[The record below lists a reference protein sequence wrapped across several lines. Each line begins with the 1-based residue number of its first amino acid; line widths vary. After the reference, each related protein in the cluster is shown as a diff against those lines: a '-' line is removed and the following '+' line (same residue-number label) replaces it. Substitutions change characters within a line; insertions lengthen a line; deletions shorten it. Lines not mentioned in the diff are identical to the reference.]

1 MSNELMLNK
10 PAYLTQN
17 SSAGNTTFMAPIG
30 AGLSLPRLS
39 FRGGAWRIISPDAEE
54 EILKNDRNEP
64 VRSIQIV
71 PVAANNGIYKT
82 WYAKAYTPGQ
92 EPDAPACWS
101 SDGVTPAASSTSPQA
116 TACASCPQNQFGSRI
131 NPNGSKVKA
140 CTDNKR
146 ILVIAPDDLDGD
158 LFTISM
164 PVMTLKEWNAYL
176 NTLSRHDVPVDG
188 VITQVTIDATV
199 EYAKLSFS
207 FSGWLPDG
215 GYDKIKARQADEVVA
230 AFRGGET
237 APEAP
242 KKPVAAAPAPAPAPA
257 ARAALAAAPAQAP
270 VAAAPIPTTAP
281 VAAAPAPTPAP
292 AASVSPLRR
301 GRKGAAAAAAPAPA
315 SAPAPLAP
323 DAVDDAL
330 AGVMEGF

>member
-146 ILVIAPDDLDGD
+146 ILVVAPDDLDGD

-237 APEAP
+237 TPAAAP
-242 KKPVAAAPAPAPAPA
+242 AAAPAPAPAPA

-281 VAAAPAPTPAP
+281 VAAAPA
-292 AASVSPLRR
+292 ASVSPLRR
-301 GRKGAAAAAAPAPA
+301 GRKGAAAAAAAPAPA